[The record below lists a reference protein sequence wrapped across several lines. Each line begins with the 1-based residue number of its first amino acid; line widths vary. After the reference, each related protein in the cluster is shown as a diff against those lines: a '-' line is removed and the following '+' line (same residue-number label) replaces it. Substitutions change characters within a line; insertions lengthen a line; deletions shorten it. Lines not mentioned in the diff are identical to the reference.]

1 MKTFF
6 KAIGDMFLDQNGG
19 TDEKRVLG
27 FAAGAFAFVYIGL
40 IHPGDF
46 ATFTAIGGYSLA
58 LLGISV
64 AGDQGK
70 LG

>member
-1 MKTFF
+1 
-6 KAIGDMFLDQNGG
+6 
-19 TDEKRVLG
+19 VLG